1 MDKIE
6 QLYLSGLT
14 IEEVAAET
22 GLSIWIVRSRVRK
35 LGISRHR
42 KVAIKLSKR
51 KPNRETR
58 NDGYLDK
65 LEKKEAALYIKANQL
80 FKPIATN

>member
-1 MDKIE
+1 MKTIE
-6 QLYLSGLT
+6 DLYLSGLT

-22 GLSIWIVRSRVRK
+22 GISMWTVRSTIRK
-35 LGISRHR
+35 LGIRRPR

-65 LEKKEAALYIKANQL
+65 LKKKEAALYIKANQL

>member
-1 MDKIE
+1 MDNIE
-6 QLYLSGLT
+6 KLYLSGLT

-22 GLSIWIVRSRVRK
+22 GLSIWTVRSRVRK
-35 LGISRHR
+35 LGISRQR

-80 FKPIATN
+80 FKPC

>member
-22 GLSIWIVRSRVRK
+22 GLSIWTVRSRVRK
-35 LGISRHR
+35 LGISRPR

-58 NDGYLDK
+58 NDG
-65 LEKKEAALYIKANQL
+65 
-80 FKPIATN
+80 